1 MQSDS
6 PHKHQHQ
13 CHSVTVSDLGTVS
26 ATISLVLTLSDAI
39 TITVQTEPQP
49 GAPHPR
55 KALPHTFIAGRNGE
69 KWENWMKMGKMGN
82 LEVCLLDVIGVCRP
96 WPQYCSIALHWSPI
110 FRGSRKLSELF
121 PSNSFLSPLPHNAEI
136 RVSRK
141 NVISIQ
147 FWHFKTVTWGSIFLR
162 RRLLCHETKFPV
174 AKISTNWPKQRKMQ
188 KYESQYVLS

>member
-1 MQSDS
+1 MQSHS
-6 PHKHQHQ
+6 PHKH
-13 CHSVTVSDLGTVS
+13 HSVRVSDLGTVS

-39 TITVQTEPQP
+39 TITVQTSPQP
-49 GAPHPR
+49 GAPHPIMAKSATITAFPSIFVR
-55 KALPHTFIAGRNGE
+55 GTNWVIVAKRD
-69 KWENWMKMGKMGN
+69 ENWKLFVTG
-82 LEVCLLDVIGVCRP
+82 LCHP
-96 WPQYCSIALHWSPI
+96 WLQYCSIALHWSPI

-121 PSNSFLSPLPHNAEI
+121 PSNSFLNPLPHSAEI

-162 RRLLCHETKFPV
+162 RCLLCHETQFPV
-174 AKISTNWPKQRKMQ
+174 AKISTNWPQQRKMQ